1 MNDYLI
7 LTFIG
12 GFTGI
17 LAGFVGGGSD
27 VLIVPML
34 LFFHVFSNIKTA
46 IGTSLAMLLP
56 PVGLFAVYD
65 YYKEGNMNIKYATYL
80 AICFTIFSTLSA
92 KMGINFPKKNLKK
105 IYSIFLI
112 IIGII
117 TLFIN

>member
-34 LFFHVFSNIKTA
+34 LFFHVFSNIKTEQD
-46 IGTSLAMLLP
+46 LAEVSSACP
-56 PVGLFAVYD
+56 QTFEIFIFA
-65 YYKEGNMNIKYATYL
+65 
-80 AICFTIFSTLSA
+80 
-92 KMGINFPKKNLKK
+92 
-105 IYSIFLI
+105 SIFR
-112 IIGII
+112 
-117 TLFIN
+117 TRDQMEAK